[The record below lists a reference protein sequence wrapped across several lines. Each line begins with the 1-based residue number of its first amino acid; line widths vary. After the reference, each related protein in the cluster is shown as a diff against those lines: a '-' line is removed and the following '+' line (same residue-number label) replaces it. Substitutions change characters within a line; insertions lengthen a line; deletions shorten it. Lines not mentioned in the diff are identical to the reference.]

1 MNERE
6 LRIRALEAE
15 MLAMMG
21 VVGEVFRQLA
31 RIDAQ
36 HHAAVRDGLNQSIR
50 ILSQAQDRTTDAAMQ
65 NTFDY
70 ALKSIEWLTLTAL
83 APSEGGKAH
92 GTVQ

>member
-6 LRIRALEAE
+6 QRIRALEAE

-21 VVGEVFRQLA
+21 VVGEVFRQFA

-36 HHAAVRDGLNQSIR
+36 HHAAVRDGLNHSIR
-50 ILSQAQDRTTDAAMQ
+50 ILSQAQDRATDAAMQ
-65 NTFDY
+65 NTFGY

-83 APSEGGKAH
+83 APSAGGKAH